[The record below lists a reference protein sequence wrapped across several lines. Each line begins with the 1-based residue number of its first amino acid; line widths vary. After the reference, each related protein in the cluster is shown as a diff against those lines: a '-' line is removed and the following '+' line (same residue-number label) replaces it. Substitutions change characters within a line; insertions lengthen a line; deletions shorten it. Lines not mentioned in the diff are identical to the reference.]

1 MQSISKWCR
10 REKQEMTIIPSGD
23 IKKMH
28 FMHAQCPVAVKICV
42 CCKSSIHQPDGT
54 GITGS
59 WAMLLMAHI

>member
-1 MQSISKWCR
+1 
-10 REKQEMTIIPSGD
+10 MTIIPSGD